1 MEFDLTT
8 FVLEIVNFL
17 VLLWLLTHFLY
28 RPVQGALDAR
38 AQLAARQAADLA
50 SRAADLQRQADVLA
64 REQTELQAQ
73 REAAHAALAQEVAA
87 KRQERLDALQKELEA
102 ERIKARARFEQ
113 EQARAKQEGAR
124 AARERAAA
132 FVASYLTRL
141 AGPALEAAVIELFLA
156 DLTAQAV
163 PAKQALLAAAAG
175 GRLDLAVSTA
185 RDVTPALRQRVQAA
199 IGALAGDTPA
209 FAWTLD
215 AGLIAGIR
223 VQTASYRL
231 EASLAH
237 GLAAFEQPLPEAVA

>member
-8 FVLEIVNFL
+8 FVLEIANFL

-38 AQLAARQAADLA
+38 AQSAARQAADLA
-50 SRAADLQRQADVLA
+50 SRAADLRRQADALA
-64 REQTELQAQ
+64 RGRADLQAQ
-73 REAAHAALAQEVAA
+73 REAAQAALAQEIAA

-141 AGPALEAAVIELFLA
+141 AGPALEAAVIELFL
-156 DLTAQAV
+156 DDVTAQSAN
-163 PAKQALLAAAAG
+163 AKQALHAAAAG
-175 GRLDLAVSTA
+175 GRLEVAVTTA
-185 RDVTPALRQRVQAA
+185 FDVAPALRQRVQAA
-199 IGALAGDTPA
+199 IGVLAGDTPA
-209 FAWTLD
+209 FAWTREIE
-215 AGLIAGIR
+215 LIAGIR

-231 EASLAH
+231 EASLAR
-237 GLAAFEQPLPEAVA
+237 GLAAFEQPQPEAVA